1 VAEVQRWREL
11 AEQEVKQS
19 ARRRASRPSFDSW
32 HWKSFLRDGQLVMH
46 APLRVSQETYERTLR
61 IVNALCHAAEAR
73 GFEVSL
79 NVDKSRIVLK
89 GHGASLSVRM
99 SEKLDDKIRREPAY
113 AGGPLEN
120 MEVKMPTGW
129 LKLFVGSSSRSER
142 EAAVDDL
149 KGKIESKL
157 QNVFLRINR
166 LVVSSHEQERQREAW
181 NREWKDRQDRQAA
194 RVRRQEKARKRRET
208 LYREVQQWQ
217 HAESIRAYVAQVVAL
232 SNSASMNDAAVT
244 RLRLWQGWAQDLAN
258 KLDPTFERRAR
269 LCSGASRTA
278 RTGADDE

>member
-1 VAEVQRWREL
+1 
-11 AEQEVKQS
+11 
-19 ARRRASRPSFDSW
+19 
-32 HWKSFLRDGQLVMH
+32 
-46 APLRVSQETYERTLR
+46 
-61 IVNALCHAAEAR
+61 
-73 GFEVSL
+73 
-79 NVDKSRIVLK
+79 
-89 GHGASLSVRM
+89 M